1 MRGIR
6 RLSVR
11 YSSPPPSPLPPCI
24 SRASSGWGRT
34 NIHCPPP
41 YKRRT
46 ARKNIAKYE
55 IFPPGR
61 LLIAARWDPWSN
73 GEMLQKKTHILDRN
87 EVWCSYF
94 WCGGEK
100 SQTQALDLI
109 SHRQRKSENHSPQH
123 LLILS
128 TGVFV
133 SAMAPAGF
141 NMAIMSRLHRA
152 LHARVSS
159 PRSARSLLQ
168 QVQSKVGQGAE
179 WQDMQGS
186 PCGTG
191 CWPTKALCGQ
201 SGSRCLVIP
210 SGKQG
215 CKRLLGHL
223 ATISWQIGSHLKV
236 RYFIFVNIFKG
247 AIKLFRFRF
256 ILLQIALNTLRVRR
270 KEVQN
275 HRPSYPEWKIIS
287 YCAKNWHSEEKWKSY
302 QNRIQRTGEAQ
313 LKWIN

>member
-1 MRGIR
+1 MHQPCLKWVGADQH
-6 RLSVR
+6 S
-11 YSSPPPSPLPPCI
+11 LP
-24 SRASSGWGRT
+24 AS
-34 NIHCPPP
+34 IQAAH
-41 YKRRT
+41 
-46 ARKNIAKYE
+46 RKKKYCKIWN
-55 IFPPGR
+55 IFPRQASNSSSLGS
-61 LLIAARWDPWSN
+61 LIKWRNAA
-73 GEMLQKKTHILDRN
+73 KKTHILDRN

-100 SQTQALDLI
+100 SQTQALNLI

>member
-1 MRGIR
+1 MW
-6 RLSVR
+6 
-11 YSSPPPSPLPPCI
+11 SSCFLY
-24 SRASSGWGRT
+24 G
-34 NIHCPPP
+34 
-41 YKRRT
+41 
-46 ARKNIAKYE
+46 
-55 IFPPGR
+55 
-61 LLIAARWDPWSN
+61 
-73 GEMLQKKTHILDRN
+73 
-87 EVWCSYF
+87 V
-94 WCGGEK
+94 EK

-109 SHRQRKSENHSPQH
+109 SHLQRKSENHSPQH

-159 PRSARSLLQ
+159 PRSARSLLH
-168 QVQSKVGQGAE
+168 QVQSKVDQGAE

-215 CKRLLGHL
+215 CEGCLGTWRRSFGRL
-223 ATISWQIGSHLKV
+223 AAISLISRGD
-236 RYFIFVNIFKG
+236 KG
-247 AIKLFRFRF
+247 RERCTEITSLWKWEFDSIMTKGTSK
-256 ILLQIALNTLRVRR
+256 ILLSGFFSLRGWG
-270 KEVQN
+270 
-275 HRPSYPEWKIIS
+275 YPPIPVPP
-287 YCAKNWHSEEKWKSY
+287 
-302 QNRIQRTGEAQ
+302 
-313 LKWIN
+313 

>member
-1 MRGIR
+1 MW
-6 RLSVR
+6 
-11 YSSPPPSPLPPCI
+11 SSCFLY
-24 SRASSGWGRT
+24 G
-34 NIHCPPP
+34 
-41 YKRRT
+41 
-46 ARKNIAKYE
+46 
-55 IFPPGR
+55 
-61 LLIAARWDPWSN
+61 
-73 GEMLQKKTHILDRN
+73 
-87 EVWCSYF
+87 V
-94 WCGGEK
+94 EK

-109 SHRQRKSENHSPQH
+109 SHLQRKSENHSPQH

-159 PRSARSLLQ
+159 PRSARSLLH
-168 QVQSKVGQGAE
+168 QVQSKVDQGAE

-215 CKRLLGHL
+215 CERLLGHL
-223 ATISWQIGSHLKV
+223 ATIIWKIGSNLFNKQGWQGRERCTNNKCMKV
-236 RYFIFVNIFKG
+236 RVWFVNDEGNQQNTTKRIF
-247 AIKLFRFRF
+247 FS
-256 ILLQIALNTLRVRR
+256 LRGWG
-270 KEVQN
+270 
-275 HRPSYPEWKIIS
+275 YPPIPVPP
-287 YCAKNWHSEEKWKSY
+287 
-302 QNRIQRTGEAQ
+302 
-313 LKWIN
+313 

>member
-1 MRGIR
+1 MW
-6 RLSVR
+6 
-11 YSSPPPSPLPPCI
+11 
-24 SRASSGWGRT
+24 GWKIPNT
-34 NIHCPPP
+34 
-41 YKRRT
+41 
-46 ARKNIAKYE
+46 
-55 IFPPGR
+55 
-61 LLIAARWDPWSN
+61 
-73 GEMLQKKTHILDRN
+73 
-87 EVWCSYF
+87 
-94 WCGGEK
+94 
-100 SQTQALDLI
+100 ALDLI
-109 SHRQRKSENHSPQH
+109 SHCQRKSENHSPQH

-159 PRSARSLLQ
+159 PRSARSLLH

-215 CKRLLGHL
+215 CKRCLGTWRRSFGRL
-223 ATISWQIGSHLKV
+223 AAISLIKAGVTWEDRGVEITSLWKWEFNLIMTIKGSSK
-236 RYFIFVNIFKG
+236 
-247 AIKLFRFRF
+247 
-256 ILLQIALNTLRVRR
+256 ILLSGFFSLRGW
-270 KEVQN
+270 
-275 HRPSYPEWKIIS
+275 YPPIPVPP
-287 YCAKNWHSEEKWKSY
+287 
-302 QNRIQRTGEAQ
+302 
-313 LKWIN
+313 

>member
-1 MRGIR
+1 M
-6 RLSVR
+6 R

-24 SRASSGWGRT
+24 SRASTGWGRI

-46 ARKNIAKYE
+46 GRKNIAKYE
-55 IFPPGR
+55 ISPPAM
-61 LLIAARWDPWSN
+61 LLIAARWDPWRN
-73 GEMLQKKTHILDRN
+73 NAKTHILWIVMR
-87 EVWCSYF
+87 
-94 WCGGEK
+94 CGVAVFDVG

-109 SHRQRKSENHSPQH
+109 SHRQRKSENHSPHH

-159 PRSARSLLQ
+159 PRSARSLLH
-168 QVQSKVGQGAE
+168 QVQSKVDQGAE

-191 CWPTKALCGQ
+191 C
-201 SGSRCLVIP
+201 
-210 SGKQG
+210 
-215 CKRLLGHL
+215 
-223 ATISWQIGSHLKV
+223 
-236 RYFIFVNIFKG
+236 
-247 AIKLFRFRF
+247 
-256 ILLQIALNTLRVRR
+256 
-270 KEVQN
+270 
-275 HRPSYPEWKIIS
+275 
-287 YCAKNWHSEEKWKSY
+287 
-302 QNRIQRTGEAQ
+302 
-313 LKWIN
+313 